1 MGNEKP
7 SEKRL
12 SQLSEREVEVLRLL
26 AEGAPLSGKLHISEE
41 STRKAVESILA
52 TLPPLPTWDVQ
63 LEGTISV
70 RIHAST
76 KASAVRAAREIIT
89 TANDAGGRVEQ
100 AQLTAR
106 AAKKVQPIES
116 E

>member
-1 MGNEKP
+1 MGNEK
-7 SEKRL
+7 SSDKRF

-26 AEGAPLSGKLHISEE
+26 NEGGTADRIRFSEE
-41 STRKAVESILA
+41 STRRMVKSILA
-52 TLPPLPTWDVQ
+52 KHPPLPTWDVQ

-76 KASAVRAAREIIT
+76 KASAVRAAREIVAG
-89 TANDAGGRVEQ
+89 ANNTGGRVEQ
-100 AQLTAR
+100 TQLTAR